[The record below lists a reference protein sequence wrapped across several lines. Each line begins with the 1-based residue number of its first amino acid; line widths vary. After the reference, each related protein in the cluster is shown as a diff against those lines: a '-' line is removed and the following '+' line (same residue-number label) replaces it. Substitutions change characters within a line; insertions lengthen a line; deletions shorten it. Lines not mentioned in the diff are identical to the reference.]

1 MKTRLLTSLLL
12 IALTSLFISG
22 NAVNADQVNTP
33 YDLTG
38 TWVSRL
44 LDVQRSF
51 CDGSVSREMVE
62 IEINIVQ
69 SGDEITMVFLDE
81 SDAQIFEG
89 RTSNYSIGVESNDQW
104 QVTVLS
110 GRVSQDANKI
120 FGNIVFFDKHEC
132 PDAET
137 GWARYVLSRITEGQ

>member
-38 TWVSRL
+38 TWVWRA

-51 CDGSVSREMVE
+51 CDGSVSREPVE
-62 IEINIVQ
+62 FEINIIQ
-69 SGDEITMVFLDE
+69 SGDEITMVIPDE
-81 SDAQIFEG
+81 PDIQIFEG
-89 RTSNYSIGVESNDQW
+89 RTSNHSIGVESNDQW